1 MFPQIQNPFRAG
13 GWDLVHLP
21 SETPSD
27 IIFSPSCTGRD
38 VKKVRKSFP
47 QSASGEDISK
57 SEQLRMTIVIEM
69 RGTYVLGSLV
79 QASLVDTPKDRGDR
93 MTRALTTRTAPG
105 RALPPHDPHGPSLT
119 HGSRAGVGA
128 GFKPALP
135 VAVASRRLHATRE
148 EPALSLPKGVSH
160 PVSFVSHSASL
171 VSYSASVVS
180 RTVSQAKA
188 ERDTMRQDKTHIGD
202 FFSR

>member
-1 MFPQIQNPFRAG
+1 MGCAEGQSPFAG
-13 GWDLVHLP
+13 SLRVSLRYNFFSFLYRKE
-21 SETPSD
+21 SEEGQEEFFRS
-27 IIFSPSCTGRD
+27 
-38 VKKVRKSFP
+38 
-47 QSASGEDISK
+47 SGEDISK
-57 SEQLRMTIVIEM
+57 SEQLRIDR

-128 GFKPALP
+128 GLKPALP
-135 VAVASRRLHATRE
+135 VAVASRRLHAPLE

-160 PVSFVSHSASL
+160 SVSFVSHSASL

-202 FFSR
+202 FFPR